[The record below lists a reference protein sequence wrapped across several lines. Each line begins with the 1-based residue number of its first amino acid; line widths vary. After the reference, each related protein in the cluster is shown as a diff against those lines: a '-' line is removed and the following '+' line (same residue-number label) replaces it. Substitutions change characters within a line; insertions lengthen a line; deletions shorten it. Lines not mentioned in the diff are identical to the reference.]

1 VCVDFSHPTSS
12 SSSPQK
18 TVDEEV
24 TFCCWC
30 VSPRTIRTSSVKK
43 KYTQER
49 RRWITLAGWLW
60 PKWFLIRPPPPRTT
74 TTTSLL
80 FRTQKQHPFF
90 YYYYYFFFVF
100 ISFSFLLFFYSI
112 LILFR
117 ASMEKHERLSGL
129 CLWLIRLFIYKIK
142 VGIYTV

>member
-1 VCVDFSHPTSS
+1 MCVDFSHPTSS
-12 SSSPQK
+12 STSPPK

-30 VSPRTIRTSSVKK
+30 VSPRTISRQLRRNIHRETKMNYACGLIMAEMIFNKATSTPYYYHHV
-43 KYTQER
+43 
-49 RRWITLAGWLW
+49 
-60 PKWFLIRPPPPRTT
+60 LIIPNPS
-74 TTTSLL
+74 TTS
-80 FRTQKQHPFF
+80 FF
-90 YYYYYFFFVF
+90 FIIIIFFFVF
-100 ISFSFLLFFYSI
+100 ISFSFLLLFYSI